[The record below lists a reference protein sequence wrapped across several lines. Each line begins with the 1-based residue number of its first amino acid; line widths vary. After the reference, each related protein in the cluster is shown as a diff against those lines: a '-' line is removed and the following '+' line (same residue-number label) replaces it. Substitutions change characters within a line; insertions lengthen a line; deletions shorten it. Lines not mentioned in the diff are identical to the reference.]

1 MVSTPKHPTSSGI
14 KIDSKWRRKLSRNRC
29 LMLLIKDKELKNE
42 EIEININRYM
52 YMNLEFLKSYYFF
65 DVF

>member
-1 MVSTPKHPTSSGI
+1 
-14 KIDSKWRRKLSRNRC
+14 
-29 LMLLIKDKELKNE
+29 MLLIKDKELKNE